1 MKVVIKKIGIFLFSL
16 VYRLIRLTGL
26 IQCGV
31 AKNII
36 QVIEADQKKFITYH
50 CRPIRSVEIETRAD
64 NVKNTRK
71 LAIVIQGPVLRDND
85 FTLETTKLY
94 KKHFPRAII
103 ILSTWEE
110 ESPETI
116 KEFGDLGIEVILNEK
131 PDYVGVSNI
140 NLQIVSSGSGVSRA
154 HELGAKYAMKT
165 RTDQRMYAPNAGE
178 FLYNI
183 TETFPINCPKQ
194 KERIV
199 GMSLNTFKYR
209 LYGLSDMF
217 TYGHIDDML
226 LYWNPDLDQ
235 RVMAMTDGI
244 GDTPRKFSQLRL
256 CEVYLATEFLAKI
269 GREMRWSLKDSW
281 QVFADHFCVVDKEQ
295 LDLFWPKYNRLEY
308 PQQTYTVSRNSKQEL
323 TFRDWLNIYFDL
335 NNIEIHEDILDE

>member
-1 MKVVIKKIGIFLFSL
+1 MKVVIKKIGIFLFSI
-16 VYRLIRLTGL
+16 VYRLFRLTGL
-26 IQCGV
+26 IRLGV
-31 AKNII
+31 LKGL
-36 QVIEADQKKFITYH
+36 IEIAETEQEAFITYH
-50 CRPIRSVEIETRAD
+50 YRPMVAAAIETRID
-64 NVKNTRK
+64 VSQNRKK
-71 LAIVIQGPVLRDND
+71 LAIVIQGPLLTKNA
-85 FTLETTKLY
+85 FTLETVKLY
-94 KKHFPRAII
+94 KKHFHDAII

-116 KEFGDLGIEVILNEK
+116 KEFDDLGIEIILNEK
-131 PDYVGVSNI
+131 PDYAGVSNI

-154 HELGAKYAMKT
+154 HELGARYAMKT
-165 RTDQRMYAPNAGE
+165 RTDQRVYAPNAGD

-183 TETFPINCPKQ
+183 IETFPINCPKQ

-199 GMSLNTFKYR
+199 GVSLNTFKYR

-244 GDTPRKFSQLRL
+244 SDTLRKFSHLRL
-256 CEVYLATEFLAKI
+256 CKVYLATEFLAKI
-269 GREMRWSLKDSW
+269 GRKIRWSLKDSW

-308 PQQTYTVSRNSKQEL
+308 PQQTYTVVRNSKQEL
-323 TFRDWLNIYFDL
+323 AFRDWLNIYCDL